1 MIDLIEAVAE
11 PLVDAFRRPITYLR
25 VSVTDR
31 CNLRCVYCM
40 PEAGLPWIPKPE
52 ILSYEEIATIVRAA
66 AGIGV
71 RSIRLTG
78 GEPLIRRDLERLVAL
93 IAAIPGIDDI
103 ALSTNGLL
111 LAQQAPRLAAA
122 GLRRVNVSLDTLHE
136 DRFTAI
142 ARRPGLARVLAG
154 IEAAIEAGLGPVKIN
169 CVVMRGANDDE
180 LEAFAALTRE
190 SAVHIRFIEV
200 MPVVDNVEMQRDAWV
215 SSDEVLARLG
225 ALGDLHSVPNP
236 HGNGPAR
243 TFAYDDAPGTVGVIS
258 PLAHDYCETCN
269 RVRLSADGRL
279 KLCLFGDHHID
290 LRTPL
295 RDGGAEPRNRR
306 TLPRLDARQT
316 RTPPPRPRRNG
327 EHDASLQ
334 RNRRLT
340 QDGLEEGTS
349 ATEVPSPKQLAVFQ
363 PPSRPRATRWTCE
376 RTPTSG
382 PAQA

>member
-1 MIDLIEAVAE
+1 MIDLIEAVAQ

-40 PEAGLPWIPKPE
+40 PEAGLPWIPKPDV
-52 ILSYEEIATIVRAA
+52 LSYEEIASIVRAA
-66 AGIGV
+66 ASIGV

-78 GEPLIRRDLERLVAL
+78 GEPLIRRDLERLVAM

-103 ALSTNGLL
+103 ALSTNALL
-111 LAQQAPRLAAA
+111 LADQAPALAAA
-122 GLRRVNVSLDTLHE
+122 GLRRVNISLDTLQE

-154 IEAAIEAGLGPVKIN
+154 IEAAIAAGLTPVKIN

-180 LEAFAALTRE
+180 LEAFAEMTRAR
-190 SAVHIRFIEV
+190 AVHIRFIEV
-200 MPVVDNVEMQRDAWV
+200 MPVTENVELQRDAWV
-215 SSDEVLARLG
+215 SSDEVLTRLNALG
-225 ALGDLHSVPNP
+225 ALRPVPNP

-243 TFAYDDAPGTVGVIS
+243 TFAYDGAPGTVGVIS

-279 KLCLFGDHHID
+279 KLCLFGDNMID

-295 RDGGAEPRNRR
+295 RGGGGEPAIVDILRASMHVKPERHH
-306 TLPRLDARQT
+306 LAL
-316 RTPPPRPRRNG
+316 G
-327 EHDASLQ
+327 ETASMM
-334 RNRRLT
+334 
-340 QDGLEEGTS
+340 
-349 ATEVPSPKQLAVFQ
+349 
-363 PPSRPRATRWTCE
+363 RAFSE
-376 RTPTSG
+376 IG
-382 PAQA
+382 G

>member
-1 MIDLIEAVAE
+1 MIDLIETVAE

-52 ILSYEEIATIVRAA
+52 ILTFEEIGEIVSAA
-66 AGIGV
+66 ARIGV

-78 GEPLIRRDLERLVAL
+78 GEPLIRRNLEQLVAL

-111 LAQQAPRLAAA
+111 LADQARALRAA
-122 GLRRVNVSLDTLHE
+122 GLNRVNVSLDTLQE

-154 IEAAIEAGLGPVKIN
+154 IDAAIEAGLGPVKLN
-169 CVVMRGANDDE
+169 CVLMRGTNDDE
-180 LEAFAALTRE
+180 LEAFAAMTRE
-190 SAVHIRFIEV
+190 RAVHIRFIEV
-200 MPVVDNVEMQRDAWV
+200 MPVTDNVDLQRNTWI
-215 SSDEVLARLG
+215 SSDEVLERLG
-225 ALGDLHSVPNP
+225 ALGALHPVPNP

-243 TFAYDDAPGTVGVIS
+243 TFAYDGVPGTLGVIS
-258 PLAHDYCETCN
+258 PLAHDYCDRCN

-279 KLCLFGDHHID
+279 KLCLFGDHLID

-295 RDGGAEPRNRR
+295 RAGGGQ
-306 TLPRLDARQT
+306 DAIVDLLRGAMHVKPERHHLQL
-316 RTPPPRPRRNG
+316 G
-327 EHDASLQ
+327 ETASMM
-334 RNRRLT
+334 
-340 QDGLEEGTS
+340 
-349 ATEVPSPKQLAVFQ
+349 
-363 PPSRPRATRWTCE
+363 RAFSE
-376 RTPTSG
+376 IG
-382 PAQA
+382 G

>member
-1 MIDLIEAVAE
+1 VIDLIEAVAQ

-40 PEAGLPWIPKPE
+40 PEAGLPWIAKPD
-52 ILSYEEIATIVRAA
+52 ILSYEEIASIVRAA
-66 AGIGV
+66 ASIGV

-78 GEPLIRRDLERLVAL
+78 GEPLIRRDVQRLVAM

-103 ALSTNGLL
+103 ALSTNALL
-111 LAQQAPRLAAA
+111 LAEQAPGLAAA
-122 GLRRVNVSLDTLHE
+122 GLRRVNISLDTLQD

-142 ARRPGLARVLAG
+142 ARRPGLDRVLAG
-154 IEAAIEAGLGPVKIN
+154 IEAAIAAGLTPVKIN

-190 SAVHIRFIEV
+190 RAVHIRFIEV
-200 MPVVDNVEMQRDAWV
+200 MPVTENVELQRDAWV
-215 SSDEVLARLG
+215 SSDEVLTRLSALG
-225 ALGDLHSVPNP
+225 ALRPVPNP

-243 TFAYDDAPGTVGVIS
+243 TFAYDGAPGTVGVIS

-279 KLCLFGDHHID
+279 KLCLFGDNMID

-295 RDGGAEPRNRR
+295 RGGG
-306 TLPRLDARQT
+306 
-316 RTPPPRPRRNG
+316 G
-327 EHDASLQ
+327 EEAIVEILRASMHVKPE
-334 RNRRLT
+334 RHH
-340 QDGLEEGTS
+340 
-349 ATEVPSPKQLAVFQ
+349 LALGETA
-363 PPSRPRATRWTCE
+363 SMMRAFSE
-376 RTPTSG
+376 IG
-382 PAQA
+382 G

>member
-1 MIDLIEAVAE
+1 MIDLIEAIAE

-111 LAQQAPRLAAA
+111 LADLAPRLAAA

-154 IEAAIEAGLGPVKIN
+154 IDAAIEAGLGPVKIN

-180 LEAFAALTRE
+180 LEAFAQMTRE
-190 SAVHIRFIEV
+190 RAVHIRFIEV
-200 MPVVDNVEMQRDAWV
+200 MPVTDNVDLQRDAWV

-243 TFAYDDAPGTVGVIS
+243 TFAYDGVPGTVGVIS

-279 KLCLFGDHHID
+279 KLCLFGDHLID

-295 RDGGAEPRNRR
+295 RAGG
-306 TLPRLDARQT
+306 
-316 RTPPPRPRRNG
+316 G
-327 EHDASLQ
+327 EAAITQLFRASMHVKPE
-334 RNRRLT
+334 RHH
-340 QDGLEEGTS
+340 
-349 ATEVPSPKQLAVFQ
+349 LALGETA
-363 PPSRPRATRWTCE
+363 SMMRAFSE
-376 RTPTSG
+376 IG
-382 PAQA
+382 G